1 MHHNRKA
8 RLNHLYLGAVA
19 FGATLLVASLV
30 LGGKDAHHDSGGGDG
45 DAGFGLGIAP
55 LTSLRFWVFL
65 FAFGGGAGLA
75 LTALGSSQTVA
86 AVGAL
91 AVGWSAG
98 ALAVTVIRRLTHD
111 SVSSAAAPADL
122 VGATG
127 TLLLPIAPGRPGK
140 VRVDVRGR
148 TEDYVAHLVDDTGN
162 LPTGA
167 AVLIVSEGERGSLL
181 VAKTEP

>member
-1 MHHNRKA
+1 M
-8 RLNHLYLGAVA
+8 NHLYLGAVA

-30 LGGKDAHHDSGGGDG
+30 LGGKDAHHGGGDG
-45 DAGFGLGIAP
+45 DAGFGLGVAP

-75 LTALGSSQTVA
+75 LTALGSSQVVA
-86 AVGAL
+86 AIGAL
-91 AVGWSAG
+91 AIGWTAG
-98 ALAVTVIRRLTHD
+98 ALAVTVIRRLTRD
-111 SVSSAAAPADL
+111 SVSSMAVAADL

-127 TLLLPIAPGRPGK
+127 TLVLPLAPGLTGK
-140 VRVDVRGR
+140 VRVDIRGR

-167 AVLIVSEGERGSLL
+167 AVLIVAEGERGSLL